1 MLDSCGA
8 PRVPFTAGVLTQPA
22 QVPRLVTQPAQVA
35 CFACFASDFEFLNVP
50 PVGDQASCSLEVL
63 AEDPVS
69 TGFHPEVMS

>member
-22 QVPRLVTQPAQVA
+22 QVPRLVTQPAQV
-35 CFACFASDFEFLNVP
+35 ACFASDFEFLNVP